1 MKHTIRIAAFFS
13 ALALLA
19 MPVIACAEATLTET
33 PNVDPFTWQ
42 YLATIAGSSAFT
54 LLVVQFLKAPLD
66 TVLKMPTRAFA
77 YCVSLAVMLV
87 ATAFTTGIT
96 PNSALLSVVNA
107 FLSALTAMG
116 AYEMTFAKTEKTE
129 S

>member
-1 MKHTIRIAAFFS
+1 MKHTFKIAALVA
-13 ALALLA
+13 ALTLMVL
-19 MPVIACAEATLTET
+19 PVVACAEAVLTET
-33 PNVDPFTWQ
+33 QTVEPFTWQ

-66 TVLKMPTRAFA
+66 TVWKIPTRAFA
-77 YCVSLAVMLV
+77 YGVSLAVMLV